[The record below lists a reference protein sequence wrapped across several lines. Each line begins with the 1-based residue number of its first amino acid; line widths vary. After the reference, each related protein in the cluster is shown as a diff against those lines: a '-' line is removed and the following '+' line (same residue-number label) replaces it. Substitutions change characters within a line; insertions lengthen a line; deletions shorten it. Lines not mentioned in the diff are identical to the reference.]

1 MADDNKNASPGE
13 EESQGMED
21 LIRDDEEKQK
31 EEDAEDTGE
40 ESDEESEEEGEEAG
54 GDDDEYQRR
63 IDEKEQENVFLR
75 GEIAKLTRARE
86 QETARPPEK
95 VDEPLFNYEDIAR
108 RLVDKDPRVAART
121 IEEMA
126 TKIATRMIEKGQ
138 IQTQEMVRGSDQER
152 SAKER
157 DRDQT
162 YADFERELDD
172 PDFEKLLTQIFRNNT
187 RANGRYV
194 PDTLYQSAAT
204 AKVILDKQR
213 ARAAGTKNG
222 VTEVRGRR
230 ESPETITAD
239 THDYSKVVTIEGIPN
254 NMMSANEKR
263 AARAAA
269 RTMGVSEKAWV
280 RNFFAAR
287 DEDSNFGR

>member
-1 MADDNKNASPGE
+1 MIRLHKPEGTSAPRNPFPRPEILSGLE
-13 EESQGMED
+13 ERYE
-21 LIRDDEEKQK
+21 LLEEV
-31 EEDAEDTGE
+31 G
-40 ESDEESEEEGEEAG
+40 
-54 GDDDEYQRR
+54 
-63 IDEKEQENVFLR
+63 
-75 GEIAKLTRARE
+75 RARE
-86 QETARPPEK
+86 AEATTPPAKPE
-95 VDEPLFNYEDIAR
+95 EPLFDIEDIAK
-108 RLVDKDPRVAART
+108 RLTDKDPRVAART
-121 IEEMA
+121 IAEMA
-126 TKIATRMIEKGQ
+126 TKIATQMVQKQ
-138 IQTQEMVRGSDQER
+138 QAQTQELVRGSDAER

-162 YADFERELDD
+162 YADFETELDD
-172 PDFEKLLTQIFRNNT
+172 PDFEKLLTQIFRNNS
-187 RANGRYV
+187 RANGRYI

-230 ESPETITAD
+230 DSPETITAD

-254 NMMSANEKR
+254 SMMSANEKR

-269 RTMGVSEKAWV
+269 KTMGVSEKAWV